1 MFELLN
7 WSLVSDHTS
16 PVVKYRVYCTA
27 AYVKPDHI
35 IWRMNGTV
43 VVNSSSTTI
52 SHQLLDATIDNYTNI
67 LTVTGDH
74 HTQTISCAVGFGSE
88 LLNNELL
95 TLSGSSRMYFVHIII
110 LSWFIFQLPV
120 VLQREWWCL

>member
-1 MFELLN
+1 MLFQPLN
-7 WSLVSDHTS
+7 WTLVSDHTS
-16 PVVKYRVYCTA
+16 PVVQYHVYCTA

-43 VVNSSSTTI
+43 VVNSSSTAI

-74 HTQTISCAVGFGSE
+74 HTQTISCEADYGSGLFKNNDTVTIEGFKA
-88 LLNNELL
+88 
-95 TLSGSSRMYFVHIII
+95 HA
-110 LSWFIFQLPV
+110 
-120 VLQREWWCL
+120 C